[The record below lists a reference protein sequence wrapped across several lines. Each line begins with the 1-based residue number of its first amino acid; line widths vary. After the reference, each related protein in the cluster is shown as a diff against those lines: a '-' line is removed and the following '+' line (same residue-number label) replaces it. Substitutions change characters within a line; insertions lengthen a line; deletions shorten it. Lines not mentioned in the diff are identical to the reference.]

1 MADKQISAL
10 TEVTTHTNSDLFVV
24 QQSSTAK
31 KTTLGAIKDFIY
43 RIAGISSTA
52 SSIADANYFLVSQSG
67 TPKKVSASTMKS
79 YFSSSGGGSGA
90 LYAVYGTTSYNTIAT
105 AINADKAVW
114 AIDDLVYA
122 PLVEWN
128 NLGLGDSI
136 SFLDIANQR
145 YLVVDENSNW
155 SRVSM

>member
-67 TPKKVSASTMKS
+67 TPKKVTASTMKS
-79 YFSSSGGGSGA
+79 YFGGSGGGA
-90 LYAVYGTTSYNTIAT
+90 LYATYGSTTYNTIVT
-105 AINADKAVW
+105 AINAGKAIWCV
-114 AIDDLVYA
+114 DDLVYA
-122 PLVEWN
+122 PIVEWN

-136 SFLDIANQR
+136 SFLDIANSK
-145 YLVVDENSNW
+145 YLVVDENNSW